1 MVNVIRRPC
10 FFVIFSSNL
19 SSERL
24 RIPVSFIKYMEGK
37 TSGLVSLLGP
47 SGDVW
52 TADLNQENE
61 GVLFSNGWSEFVR
74 DHFLE
79 CGDLLVFRYH
89 GELCFSVQVFDQSAC
104 EKEAAFHSKCSQ
116 GYSEFCGSIGQRRER
131 EEEAASLEKDF
142 FCARKKVI
150 EGCSEFHSE
159 YIEKDREAH
168 ISACDVGGR
177 QHDGLLTTEESI
189 SRETNQC
196 GNPANCFATPSQSTA
211 CSEKRVPIWKRFG
224 KDDDLKLHDRGHVS
238 IFSER
243 EKRVAESFISCFPYF
258 VRIMKR
264 FNVSGS
270 YTLNIPYQFSMA
282 HLPNCRTE
290 IILRIIKGAC
300 WSVNSVPTTRVHTS
314 HTLCGGWMA
323 FVRSNEI
330 NVGDVCIF
338 ELVCKYEFR
347 VFILRVGKE
356 GPDME
361 TQKVVSN
368 GENTGSA
375 STAHKT
381 ESFPKKSRR
390 KCLKVH
396 SKLIKKAEICD
407 KKEFKKS
414 QATGILRHGNATKD
428 SACAVLCSMSR
439 TGDGKQQAL
448 LIQNGKGV
456 EAEAGLRRLVALD
469 EERAAK
475 SFTSGFPNFVRIM
488 RKFNVSGSYTLKIP
502 HQFSAAYLPNCKT
515 EVILRNLQGQCW
527 AVNSLPDSKGRAVH
541 TFCGGWI
548 AFVRDNNIKIGDIC
562 MFELVGKCQMRV
574 QISGVGHE
582 VANHQIGNPA
592 SNDLPLLAVPQNDP
606 PLLSFFLHVFT
617 RANSDTR
624 YSKIA
629 KESGDVLQGSVCCSA
644 FSGFMNLPP
653 LIFHVTARCSHPWSS
668 HCTMLCMYP
677 VEMGEETCEDCRSWE
692 EELYWTHFQC
702 TRFSHILS
710 AGFDHQL
717 PIPETFSNHLK
728 KKLLE
733 NVTLKGP
740 SGSTWQV
747 ELATDDDTMFFK
759 HGWEEFVKDHFLEEN
774 DLLIFKYNGESN
786 FDVLIFDGQSLCE
799 KAASYF
805 VRKCGHREGDSLVQ
819 TKRKTVED
827 SVEVTYTCP
836 HNGLG
841 GTPEKSADGY
851 IYRTPVR
858 NTVVSKAI
866 DKKTRREIKF
876 GKPIQTRKSVRYEGP
891 SSTAEEIETKPDVR
905 HVPIPIGMPDVSI
918 GRIVTEED
926 KLNALRFAQTAQT
939 NDGFVVIMKPTHVIP
954 SAWSTRHFRTLEK
967 KVVILRV
974 KENTW
979 NTNFLYDKYRNSE
992 GLSSGW
998 KSFALDNNL
1007 QEFDV
1012 CLFEPS
1018 GTMNNSIVL
1027 YVHIFR
1033 VL

>member
-24 RIPVSFIKYMEGK
+24 RIPISFIKYMEGK
-37 TSGLVSLLGP
+37 TSGSVSLLGP

-52 TADLNQENE
+52 TADLHQENE
-61 GVLFSNGWSEFVR
+61 GIMASCVFLCKCLIKVRVRKRPRFIPNAARVIVNFV
-74 DHFLE
+74 
-79 CGDLLVFRYH
+79 
-89 GELCFSVQVFDQSAC
+89 
-104 EKEAAFHSKCSQ
+104 EKRTGK
-116 GYSEFCGSIGQRRER
+116 
-131 EEEAASLEKDF
+131 
-142 FCARKKVI
+142 
-150 EGCSEFHSE
+150 
-159 YIEKDREAH
+159 AH

-177 QHDGLLTTEESI
+177 QHDGLLATEESI

-211 CSEKRVPIWKRFG
+211 CSEKREVPIWKRFG

-368 GENTGSA
+368 GENTGCA

-515 EVILRNLQGQCW
+515 EVILRNLQGKCW

-592 SNDLPLLAVPQNDP
+592 SHDLPLLAVPQNDP
-606 PLLSFFLHVFT
+606 PL
-617 RANSDTR
+617 
-624 YSKIA
+624 
-629 KESGDVLQGSVCCSA
+629 
-644 FSGFMNLPP
+644 
-653 LIFHVTARCSHPWSS
+653 
-668 HCTMLCMYP
+668 
-677 VEMGEETCEDCRSWE
+677 
-692 EELYWTHFQC
+692 
-702 TRFSHILS
+702 
-710 AGFDHQL
+710 
-717 PIPETFSNHLK
+717 
-728 KKLLE
+728 
-733 NVTLKGP
+733 
-740 SGSTWQV
+740 
-747 ELATDDDTMFFK
+747 
-759 HGWEEFVKDHFLEEN
+759 
-774 DLLIFKYNGESN
+774 
-786 FDVLIFDGQSLCE
+786 
-799 KAASYF
+799 
-805 VRKCGHREGDSLVQ
+805 
-819 TKRKTVED
+819 
-827 SVEVTYTCP
+827 
-836 HNGLG
+836 
-841 GTPEKSADGY
+841 
-851 IYRTPVR
+851 
-858 NTVVSKAI
+858 
-866 DKKTRREIKF
+866 
-876 GKPIQTRKSVRYEGP
+876 
-891 SSTAEEIETKPDVR
+891 
-905 HVPIPIGMPDVSI
+905 
-918 GRIVTEED
+918 
-926 KLNALRFAQTAQT
+926 
-939 NDGFVVIMKPTHVIP
+939 
-954 SAWSTRHFRTLEK
+954 
-967 KVVILRV
+967 
-974 KENTW
+974 
-979 NTNFLYDKYRNSE
+979 
-992 GLSSGW
+992 
-998 KSFALDNNL
+998 
-1007 QEFDV
+1007 
-1012 CLFEPS
+1012 
-1018 GTMNNSIVL
+1018 
-1027 YVHIFR
+1027 
-1033 VL
+1033 

>member
-1 MVNVIRRPC
+1 
-10 FFVIFSSNL
+10 
-19 SSERL
+19 
-24 RIPVSFIKYMEGK
+24 
-37 TSGLVSLLGP
+37 
-47 SGDVW
+47 
-52 TADLNQENE
+52 
-61 GVLFSNGWSEFVR
+61 
-74 DHFLE
+74 
-79 CGDLLVFRYH
+79 
-89 GELCFSVQVFDQSAC
+89 
-104 EKEAAFHSKCSQ
+104 
-116 GYSEFCGSIGQRRER
+116 
-131 EEEAASLEKDF
+131 
-142 FCARKKVI
+142 
-150 EGCSEFHSE
+150 
-159 YIEKDREAH
+159 
-168 ISACDVGGR
+168 
-177 QHDGLLTTEESI
+177 
-189 SRETNQC
+189 
-196 GNPANCFATPSQSTA
+196 
-211 CSEKRVPIWKRFG
+211 
-224 KDDDLKLHDRGHVS
+224 
-238 IFSER
+238 
-243 EKRVAESFISCFPYF
+243 
-258 VRIMKR
+258 
-264 FNVSGS
+264 
-270 YTLNIPYQFSMA
+270 MA

-368 GENTGSA
+368 GENTGCA

-606 PLLSFFLHVFT
+606 
-617 RANSDTR
+617 
-624 YSKIA
+624 
-629 KESGDVLQGSVCCSA
+629 
-644 FSGFMNLPP
+644 
-653 LIFHVTARCSHPWSS
+653 
-668 HCTMLCMYP
+668 
-677 VEMGEETCEDCRSWE
+677 
-692 EELYWTHFQC
+692 
-702 TRFSHILS
+702 
-710 AGFDHQL
+710 
-717 PIPETFSNHLK
+717 
-728 KKLLE
+728 
-733 NVTLKGP
+733 
-740 SGSTWQV
+740 
-747 ELATDDDTMFFK
+747 
-759 HGWEEFVKDHFLEEN
+759 
-774 DLLIFKYNGESN
+774 
-786 FDVLIFDGQSLCE
+786 
-799 KAASYF
+799 
-805 VRKCGHREGDSLVQ
+805 
-819 TKRKTVED
+819 
-827 SVEVTYTCP
+827 
-836 HNGLG
+836 
-841 GTPEKSADGY
+841 
-851 IYRTPVR
+851 
-858 NTVVSKAI
+858 
-866 DKKTRREIKF
+866 
-876 GKPIQTRKSVRYEGP
+876 
-891 SSTAEEIETKPDVR
+891 
-905 HVPIPIGMPDVSI
+905 
-918 GRIVTEED
+918 
-926 KLNALRFAQTAQT
+926 AL
-939 NDGFVVIMKPTHVIP
+939 
-954 SAWSTRHFRTLEK
+954 
-967 KVVILRV
+967 
-974 KENTW
+974 
-979 NTNFLYDKYRNSE
+979 
-992 GLSSGW
+992 
-998 KSFALDNNL
+998 
-1007 QEFDV
+1007 
-1012 CLFEPS
+1012 
-1018 GTMNNSIVL
+1018 
-1027 YVHIFR
+1027 
-1033 VL
+1033 